1 MWSTTTRTRLK
12 TTVLLA
18 VCAAGSMLGCDR
30 DSTARGPAAATPRVM
45 DHPLLHLG
53 RNGHLAGPPV
63 AVAGVRCFRQ
73 IPRPRR
79 EDAEPRVEW
88 FYCIAD
94 VDMNISEPRSPPLE
108 RAVIKVASASVTVH
122 PAETERH
129 GADADAQIW
138 TVRRVDVAGAT
149 VKILATEF
157 LGRPGHRIGYV
168 MSADGLGGTYGRTVF
183 VLHDPKTKEYIGAFC
198 VLVER
203 FR

>member
-30 DSTARGPAAATPRVM
+30 DSAARGPAAGTPRVV

-73 IPRPRR
+73 IPRPRG

-88 FYCIAD
+88 FSCI
-94 VDMNISEPRSPPLE
+94 P
-108 RAVIKVASASVTVH
+108 
-122 PAETERH
+122 
-129 GADADAQIW
+129 DAQIW

-149 VKILATEF
+149 VKILGTEF
-157 LGRPGHRIGYV
+157 LGRPSDRLRHQ
-168 MSADGLGGTYGRTVF
+168 S
-183 VLHDPKTKEYIGAFC
+183 
-198 VLVER
+198 
-203 FR
+203 